1 MESGLAGIQ
10 EVATPGYHLGGGSPE
25 SERRLGYGTGSLD
38 HGVGQLANPSAT
50 NTNHLDPRSGLV
62 SSAAVR
68 MDTNDNS
75 EQTGMAERA
84 PDGRPLF
91 RTTRLGD
98 PAEGE
103 NFPRSMGVDAETL
116 AGVLAGSRVIAD
128 LEARSKSR
136 GRGMTNDTAGTGVD
150 PLHIGNERQNA
161 NTVGKSASNGME
173 ESVQGRSVS
182 RVVDTTGAVR
192 TGATGAGLQPTVTSL
207 SQADTEE
214 AVTPM
219 PREHN
224 V

>member
-25 SERRLGYGTGSLD
+25 GEMREGYGAGSLD
-38 HGVGQLANPSAT
+38 HGVGQLANANP

-68 MDTNDNS
+68 MDTNDANES
-75 EQTGMAERA
+75 TEMAERA
-84 PDGRPLF
+84 ADGRPLF
-91 RTTRLGD
+91 RATRLGS
-98 PAEGE
+98 PIEGE
-103 NFPRSMGVDAETL
+103 DLARSMEVDAETL
-116 AGVLAGSRVIAD
+116 AGVVAGSKAIAE
-128 LEARSKSR
+128 LEARAKSR

-150 PLHIGNERQNA
+150 PLHMGRERQ
-161 NTVGKSASNGME
+161 SASAA
-173 ESVQGRSVS
+173 GRSAS
-182 RVVDTTGAVR
+182 RGIDSTV
-192 TGATGAGLQPTVTSL
+192 ATGTAGSGLQPTVTSL

-219 PREHN
+219 PRENN